1 MTEVDDIDD
10 IDEGTVLGAN
20 TMKKRYNPIPS
31 RAELLDEIVRD
42 TPVKRITPS
51 RKVISPRMKVQRE
64 EPV

>member
-1 MTEVDDIDD
+1 MTEIDDIDD

-20 TMKKRYNPIPS
+20 TMKKKYNPVAS

-51 RKVISPRMKVQRE
+51 RLVVSPRMKVQRE